1 MKSLNEAPQ
10 SESQLSQFLE
20 GEDEILVKSNHPPE
34 QQSNEHTT
42 ELQGTSD
49 RLNTEAVVCL
59 NEERYRSIFEHAL
72 DGIFQTSPDGRY
84 LSVNPALARIY
95 RYESIE
101 DLIAAQPNFNNQL
114 YVDPN
119 RHNEFVIAMQQDGR
133 LANFESQVYRRDGS
147 IIWISETCWIVR
159 DGDGVLYY
167 EGIVKD
173 INDHKRA
180 EEALCQSEVQNRAII
195 SAIPDLMFR
204 VSSKGIYLGY
214 VSTCEVVDLLPLDVQ
229 PVGKHV
235 SEFLPPEVRERQL
248 QYLQL
253 ALATGRNQIYEQ
265 QHWIDGRL
273 QFEEV
278 RVVVSGEDEVL
289 FMIRD
294 ISDRKQAEAA
304 LRQKNEELT
313 NALQQLQTTQAELI
327 QAEKMAA
334 LGQLVAG
341 IAHEINTPLGAIRA
355 SSGNTAKALEE
366 SLTQLP
372 QLCQRL
378 DPQQQT
384 RFFALLNRSL
394 HNNQQVT
401 SKEQRLFKRTLTH
414 TLEENG
420 LDNARSLADTLTD
433 MGIYEQINAFLPLL
447 RDPDARWML
456 QLAYN
461 LSRLQSNSQNIL
473 IAVERAAKIV
483 FALKSYAHYDSSGSK
498 QLAQV
503 ADGLETVLEL
513 YRNQLKQGIK
523 VTRNYQPLP
532 AIWCYPDELMQVWT
546 NLIHNSIQAM
556 PGKGRL
562 DLLVAEQNNHVVV
575 QVTDSGCGISPEV
588 QARIFEPFF
597 TTKPTGE
604 GSGLGLDIVKKIV
617 NKHAGLIEVESQ
629 PGKTTFRV
637 WLPIE
642 REGKGENDQE

>member
-1 MKSLNEAPQ
+1 MEPLNKALLQ
-10 SESQLSQFLE
+10 SESQLSQSSE
-20 GEDEILVKSNHPPE
+20 GKEILAHNQPVE
-34 QQSNEHTT
+34 QQFDEQPAK
-42 ELQGTSD
+42 LQRMGD
-49 RLNTEAVVCL
+49 RRNAEAVCL
-59 NEERYRSIFEHAL
+59 TEERYRGIFEHAL
-72 DGIFQTSPDGRY
+72 DGIFQTSPDGIY
-84 LSVNPALARIY
+84 LSANPALARIY
-95 RYESIE
+95 GYDSQD
-101 DLIAAQPNFNNQL
+101 DLTAAQPNFNNQL

-119 RHNEFVIAMQQDGR
+119 RHAEFVAVMQQKGA
-133 LANFESQVYRRDGS
+133 LENFESQIYRRDGS
-147 IIWISETCWIVR
+147 VIWISETCWTVH
-159 DGDGVLYY
+159 DDNGVLYY

-173 INDHKRA
+173 VSGHKRA
-180 EEALCQSEVQNRAII
+180 EEALRQSEAQNRAII

-204 VSSKGIYLGY
+204 VSSQGIYLGY
-214 VSTCEVVDLLPLDVQ
+214 VSTCELVDLLPPDFQ
-229 PVGKHV
+229 PIGKHV

-248 QYLQL
+248 QHLQL
-253 ALATGRNQIYEQ
+253 ALSTGKNQIYEQ
-265 QHWIDGRL
+265 QHWINGRL

-278 RVVVSGEDEVL
+278 RVVVSGEDEAL

-294 ISDRKQAEAA
+294 VSDRKQAEAA

-313 NALQQLQTTQAELI
+313 NALQQLQATQAELV

-378 DPQQQT
+378 NPQQQIN
-384 RFFALLNRSL
+384 FFALLNRSL
-394 HNNQQVT
+394 HPNPHIT
-401 SKEQRLFKRTLTH
+401 SKEQRQFKKTLAH
-414 TLEENG
+414 QLQENG
-420 LDNARSLADTLTD
+420 INDARSLADTLTD
-433 MGIYEQINAFLPLL
+433 MGIYEQVDPFLPLL
-447 RDPDARWML
+447 KDPDAKWML

-513 YRNQLKQGIK
+513 YRNQLKQGIE
-523 VTRNYQPLP
+523 VMRNYQPLP
-532 AIWCYPDELMQVWT
+532 PIWCYPDELMQVWT
-546 NLIHNSIQAM
+546 NLIHNAIQAM
-556 PGKGRL
+556 AGKGRL
-562 DLLVAEQNNHVVV
+562 DIVVADQDNHVVV

-604 GSGLGLDIVKKIV
+604 GSGLGLDIVKKIID
-617 NKHAGLIEVESQ
+617 KHAGFIEVESQ
-629 PGKTTFRV
+629 PGRTAFRV
-637 WLPIE
+637 RLPMAGE
-642 REGKGENDQE
+642 REKDGKE

>member
-1 MKSLNEAPQ
+1 M
-10 SESQLSQFLE
+10 
-20 GEDEILVKSNHPPE
+20 
-34 QQSNEHTT
+34 
-42 ELQGTSD
+42 LQKID
-49 RLNTEAVVCL
+49 DCL
-59 NEERYRSIFEHAL
+59 NLEATLRLTEERYRGIFEHAL

-95 RYESIE
+95 GYDSPE

-114 YVDPN
+114 YVDHN
-119 RHNEFVIAMQQDGR
+119 RHAEFVAVMQQKDA
-133 LANFESQVYRRDGS
+133 LASFESQVYRRDGS
-147 IIWISETCWIVR
+147 VIWISETCWTVHAPN
-159 DGDGVLYY
+159 GMFYY

-173 INDHKRA
+173 ISDRKRA
-180 EEALCQSEVQNRAII
+180 EEALCQSEAQNRAII

-214 VSTCEVVDLLPLDVQ
+214 VSTCEFVDLLPPDFQ
-229 PVGKHV
+229 PMGKHV
-235 SEFLPPEVRERQL
+235 SEFLPPEVQERHL
-248 QYLQL
+248 KYLQL
-253 ALATGRNQIYEQ
+253 ALATGKNQIYEQ
-265 QHWIDGRL
+265 QNWLDGRL

-289 FMIRD
+289 FMVRD

-313 NALQQLQTTQAELI
+313 NALQQLQATQAELV
-327 QAEKMAA
+327 QSEKMAA

-366 SLTQLP
+366 SLAQLP

-378 DPQQQT
+378 NLQQQIN
-384 RFFALLNRSL
+384 FFALLNRSL
-394 HNNQQVT
+394 RSQPQIT
-401 SKEQRLFKRTLTH
+401 AKEQRQFKKNLTH
-414 TLEENG
+414 QLQENG
-420 LDNARSLADTLTD
+420 IDNARSLADTLTD
-433 MGIYEQINAFLPLL
+433 MGVYDQIDPFLPLL
-447 RDPDARWML
+447 KDLDAKWML

-498 QLAQV
+498 QLVQV

-513 YRNQLKQGIK
+513 YRNQLKQGVE
-523 VTRNYQPLP
+523 VTRSYQPLP
-532 AIWCYPDELMQVWT
+532 PIWCYPDELMQVWT
-546 NLIHNSIQAM
+546 NLIHNAIQAM
-556 PGKGRL
+556 AGKGRL
-562 DLLVAEQNNHVVV
+562 EIVIAGRDDQVVV
-575 QVTDSGCGISPEV
+575 QVTDSGCGISPEI

-617 NKHAGLIEVESQ
+617 DKHAGFIEVESQ
-629 PGKTTFRV
+629 PGRTIFRV

-642 REGKGENDQE
+642 KGKEKVES

>member
-1 MKSLNEAPQ
+1 M
-10 SESQLSQFLE
+10 
-20 GEDEILVKSNHPPE
+20 
-34 QQSNEHTT
+34 
-42 ELQGTSD
+42 LQRIDG
-49 RLNTEAVVCL
+49 CL
-59 NEERYRSIFEHAL
+59 NLEATLRLTEERYRGIFEHAL

-95 RYESIE
+95 GYDSPEN
-101 DLIAAQPNFNNQL
+101 LIAAQPNFNNQL

-119 RHNEFVIAMQQDGR
+119 RHAEFAAVMQQKDA
-133 LANFESQVYRRDGS
+133 LASFESQVYRRDGS
-147 IIWISETCWIVR
+147 VIWISETCWTVH
-159 DGDGVLYY
+159 DPNGMFYY

-173 INDHKRA
+173 ISDRKRA
-180 EEALCQSEVQNRAII
+180 EEALCQSEAQNRAII

-214 VSTCEVVDLLPLDVQ
+214 VSTCEFVDLLPPDFQ
-229 PVGKHV
+229 PMGKHV
-235 SEFLPPEVRERQL
+235 SEFLPPEVQERHL
-248 QYLQL
+248 KYLEL
-253 ALATGRNQIYEQ
+253 ALVSGKNQIYEQ
-265 QHWIDGRL
+265 QNWIDGRL

-289 FMIRD
+289 FMVRD

-313 NALQQLQTTQAELI
+313 NALQQLQATQAELV
-327 QAEKMAA
+327 QSEKMAA

-366 SLTQLP
+366 SLAQLP

-378 DPQQQT
+378 NLQQQIN
-384 RFFALLNRSL
+384 FFALLNRSL
-394 HNNQQVT
+394 RSQPQIT
-401 SKEQRLFKRTLTH
+401 AKEQRQFKKNLTH
-414 TLEENG
+414 QLQESG
-420 LDNARSLADTLTD
+420 IDNARSLADTLTD
-433 MGIYEQINAFLPLL
+433 MGVYDQIDPFLPLL
-447 RDPDARWML
+447 KDLDAKWML

-498 QLAQV
+498 QLVQV

-513 YRNQLKQGIK
+513 YRNQLKQGVEVI
-523 VTRNYQPLP
+523 RSYQPLP
-532 AIWCYPDELMQVWT
+532 PIWCYPDELMQVWT
-546 NLIHNSIQAM
+546 NLIHNAIQAM
-556 PGKGRL
+556 AGKGRL
-562 DLLVAEQNNHVVV
+562 EIVIAGRDDQVVV
-575 QVTDSGCGISPEV
+575 QVTDSGCGISPEI

-617 NKHAGLIEVESQ
+617 DKHAGFIEVESQ
-629 PGKTTFRV
+629 PGRTIFRV

-642 REGKGENDQE
+642 KGKEKVES